1 MRTRSVGAAYRL
13 RATSVPIPAREH
25 DIRRGTTC
33 VDEGNVYTPMDASAN
48 SRGDGASHPE
58 PSSTLSSPR
67 MTLAERRAAPGSDHA
82 REQPMQTPE
91 SPSDNGR
98 ARLQRM
104 KSWGAARIDRWNAEA
119 RDGKQHSGRT
129 KNGRQT
135 WRRVQPPGV
144 PFFSKLGY
152 ILTFGE
158 PIAEEN
164 VHLFDAGWV
173 EKVTGHPHWWVIHPF
188 SSFRRSWDINLML
201 ALTYVALC
209 VPFVIGFEVQYDKAT
224 VMYVVDRI
232 VDCFFI
238 LDVVFNFF
246 TGYTSHDHATV
257 VMEPGK
263 IARHYTRTWL
273 VFDLVA
279 SVPIDLMLMSDGE
292 GAAYRGTKFVRVM
305 KLLRLVKLFR
315 MLRLN
320 RILHR
325 LERKMSIKY
334 GLWQVIKFACVVLC
348 LGHWLACAWYLM
360 HTLEIGWGDRSSM
373 LTTPKS
379 TWVDALA
386 ESHGTEP
393 LYHQSRWSQY
403 MTCVYWAMTTMT
415 TIGYGDI
422 VPSNVDERV
431 LTVFAELMG
440 SSVFLYGLTQVTG
453 LIANINS
460 SDVEFQKLM
469 DVANEYFEFRQIPV
483 PLRLKVREFFHYKR
497 ASSLFYGEKKLL
509 AHVSDDIRA
518 ELQMWSL
525 RRVLNKTPFLR
536 DANEK
541 FVKLIVHKL
550 TRKIYGP
557 REVVIREGD
566 IADEMYF
573 VAHGEVEVLVGRTRI
588 AYLDE
593 GAMIGEIAVAMK
605 TRRTATVRTVTFTEL
620 LALHRST
627 FQRAARAVPET
638 ADAMIGYAVRRLRQ
652 ALWSRVRSKIRLIW
666 CVNAIR
672 QNAGYETLGNSY
684 RDVSIRISQNGGE
697 NDRTTLR
704 TMRTA
709 YHVSRVGAKGLRGII
724 GIGRVGSSASP
735 GRGCA
740 PDGGVR
746 HSAPAGYGD
755 SDDARVAPTAL
766 DVYDVAMENVPLPS
780 LVTSDE
786 SDVGVDG
793 EGCADSSAKRRYLEE
808 EARHVASIASL
819 AAFAAQQTAA
829 RVDGL
834 AREIDGGVEHL
845 GDGISPGITSQRAT
859 DAAVDDAAEQLLILL
874 RRVTAHLEYAGE
886 RIATHVGDERR
897 MIKGPAEVR
906 ELL

>member
-1 MRTRSVGAAYRL
+1 
-13 RATSVPIPAREH
+13 
-25 DIRRGTTC
+25 
-33 VDEGNVYTPMDASAN
+33 
-48 SRGDGASHPE
+48 
-58 PSSTLSSPR
+58 
-67 MTLAERRAAPGSDHA
+67 
-82 REQPMQTPE
+82 
-91 SPSDNGR
+91 
-98 ARLQRM
+98 
-104 KSWGAARIDRWNAEA
+104 
-119 RDGKQHSGRT
+119 
-129 KNGRQT
+129 
-135 WRRVQPPGV
+135 
-144 PFFSKLGY
+144 
-152 ILTFGE
+152 
-158 PIAEEN
+158 
-164 VHLFDAGWV
+164 
-173 EKVTGHPHWWVIHPF
+173 
-188 SSFRRSWDINLML
+188 
-201 ALTYVALC
+201 
-209 VPFVIGFEVQYDKAT
+209 
-224 VMYVVDRI
+224 
-232 VDCFFI
+232 
-238 LDVVFNFF
+238 
-246 TGYTSHDHATV
+246 
-257 VMEPGK
+257 
-263 IARHYTRTWL
+263 
-273 VFDLVA
+273 
-279 SVPIDLMLMSDGE
+279 
-292 GAAYRGTKFVRVM
+292 
-305 KLLRLVKLFR
+305 
-315 MLRLN
+315 
-320 RILHR
+320 
-325 LERKMSIKY
+325 
-334 GLWQVIKFACVVLC
+334 
-348 LGHWLACAWYLM
+348 
-360 HTLEIGWGDRSSM
+360 
-373 LTTPKS
+373 
-379 TWVDALA
+379 
-386 ESHGTEP
+386 
-393 LYHQSRWSQY
+393 
-403 MTCVYWAMTTMT
+403 
-415 TIGYGDI
+415 
-422 VPSNVDERV
+422 
-431 LTVFAELMG
+431 
-440 SSVFLYGLTQVTG
+440 
-453 LIANINS
+453 
-460 SDVEFQKLM
+460 M

-684 RDVSIRISQNGGE
+684 RDVSIRIAQNGGE

-709 YHVSRVGAKGLRGII
+709 YHVSRVGAEGLRGII
-724 GIGRVGSSASP
+724 GIGRVGSSSSP

-746 HSAPAGYGD
+746 HSAPAGYGG

-786 SDVGVDG
+786 SDVGLDG